1 MSCRSARESWKLVT
15 QVRESRAIRA
25 LDYANLKQEK
35 EILQSR
41 KDINIEVIKKLIA
54 SLKESDLEIIP
65 EVGHEIA
72 TWENMLTSSH
82 QIRFIPHRVQA
93 FIRLK
98 NALKKSGHTESIL
111 HLCVIED
118 EIKNMEKKMLEEANA
133 N

>member
-1 MSCRSARESWKLVT
+1 MSCRSARESWKLIT
-15 QVRESRAIRA
+15 QVRESRAVRA

-72 TWENMLTSSH
+72 TWENMLTSSQ

-93 FIRLK
+93 FIRLE

-111 HLCVIED
+111 HLSVIED

>member
-54 SLKESDLEIIP
+54 SLKESDL
-65 EVGHEIA
+65 VH
-72 TWENMLTSSH
+72 
-82 QIRFIPHRVQA
+82 
-93 FIRLK
+93 
-98 NALKKSGHTESIL
+98 
-111 HLCVIED
+111 
-118 EIKNMEKKMLEEANA
+118 
-133 N
+133 